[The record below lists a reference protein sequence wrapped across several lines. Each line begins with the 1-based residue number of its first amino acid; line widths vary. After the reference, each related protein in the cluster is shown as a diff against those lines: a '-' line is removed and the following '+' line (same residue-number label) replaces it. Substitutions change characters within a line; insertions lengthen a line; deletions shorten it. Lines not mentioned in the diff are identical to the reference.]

1 MNRFPLFAFLFV
13 LAALL
18 VPGSA
23 LARLDELGVTRDDPA
38 PSCPPKDTCRVLTR
52 TTAYQMRSGTV
63 RNPYVVARNGRMVAF
78 TLRVGDMTKSIIHYF
93 NTNYGGTPR
102 VRLTVLRTV
111 RAKKTRRNPHPKSYL
126 AVVNEGSAYHLQP
139 YFGTT
144 VTFALRQSVIV
155 HRGDI
160 VALTVPTWAPVL
172 AVGLG
177 TSDQWQASRPSRACN
192 DNATQTALG
201 AVKAHSDFACKYTT
215 QRMTYRV
222 TIVPTPKRK
231 YDSKQNPIR

>member
-1 MNRFPLFAFLFV
+1 MRRFPLLTSLFV

-18 VPGSA
+18 VPGAA
-23 LARLDELGVTRDDPA
+23 LARLDELGVTRDDPP
-38 PSCPPKDTCRVLTR
+38 PSCPPKDTCRVVTR
-52 TTAYQMRSGTV
+52 TTAYQARSGAIRSPYTV
-63 RNPYVVARNGRMVAF
+63 RRNGRIVAF
-78 TLRVGDMTKSIIHYF
+78 TLRVGDMTKKIIHYF
-93 NTNYGGTPR
+93 NANYGGTPR
-102 VRLTVLRTV
+102 VRLTVLRPA
-111 RAKKTRRNPHPKSYL
+111 RARRTRRQPHPPSSL

-155 HRGDI
+155 HRGDV

-177 TSDQWQASRPSRACN
+177 TSDQWQASRPSGSCN

-201 AVKAHSDFACKYTT
+201 ALKASSFFRCTYTT

-222 TIVPTPKRK
+222 TIVPTPRRK
-231 YDSKQNPIR
+231 YDPKQNPIR